1 MKKFKYAIALLA
13 MVVLF
18 CVAGGMSAKATYQ
31 DETVEI
37 QENKTESA
45 KWFDKELQ
53 DKLLTLAFSAS
64 GAFVGVGLV
73 VKSFKKGL
81 KVLNITNKKAEDN
94 SKSIEDTKTE
104 MKKDNLETQKNIK
117 ESNSATQK
125 AIQTSNDATQKA
137 IKEDNKKTLEAI
149 EKSNKELR
157 DLVNRQSQ
165 ALVLLS
171 KDEHWVKNGTSEKVA
186 NLLGSDSNGKTN

>member
-1 MKKFKYAIALLA
+1 MKKFKYVIALLA

-18 CVAGGMSAKATYQ
+18 CVAGGIKVKATYQ

-45 KWFDKELQ
+45 KWFDKEMQ

-64 GAFVGVGLV
+64 GAFLGVGLV

-81 KVLNITNKKAEDN
+81 SVLNITNKKAENN
-94 SKSIEDTKTE
+94 SKSIEQIKIE
-104 MKKDNLETQKNIK
+104 MKQDNSDTQNVIK

-125 AIQTSNDATQKA
+125 AIETSNDATKKA

-157 DLVNRQSQ
+157 DLVNKQSQ

-171 KDEHWVKNGTSEKVA
+171 KDEHWVKNGTSEKIA